1 MVCRRIRCTPSVNF
15 LALKKALYKLG
26 QAGFYNPIPLQETME
41 QQKPAPTE
49 DHSFQRELRVGLA
62 GLGMAAGLITIFL
75 IIMSY
80 LATIVHQHFSG
91 SLPFFLDKG

>member
-1 MVCRRIRCTPSVNF
+1 
-15 LALKKALYKLG
+15 
-26 QAGFYNPIPLQETME
+26 ME

-62 GLGMAAGLITIFL
+62 GLGMAAGLIAIFL
-75 IIMSY
+75 TIMFF
-80 LATIVHQHFSG
+80 LAGIVHQHFSG

>member
-1 MVCRRIRCTPSVNF
+1 
-15 LALKKALYKLG
+15 
-26 QAGFYNPIPLQETME
+26 ME
-41 QQKPAPTE
+41 QQKPAPAE

-80 LATIVHQHFSG
+80 LATIVHQHFSE